1 LILNRALIDKETNQ
15 RIRARAPS
23 IYLADIREVRGDS
36 ALNEILDSH
45 LLPNEAGAGLF
56 EDDYDR
62 FLLSRLDRV
71 VDQIEAV
78 THKEVSRDLAL
89 TGDVAATPLAP
100 RVAVIHSMCYIHN
113 HCE

>member
-1 LILNRALIDKETNQ
+1 MTTIDSSY
-15 RIRARAPS
+15 RGS
-23 IYLADIREVRGDS
+23 IV
-36 ALNEILDSH
+36 
-45 LLPNEAGAGLF
+45 
-56 EDDYDR
+56 
-62 FLLSRLDRV
+62 V